1 MLIELQRYS
10 DPAAYRAAVDGYLR
24 ANLNVCSQ
32 LFSIIKNM
40 TAELAEE
47 RKAWLVRL
55 RRSDQTCG
63 LALINSAL
71 PLRTLLV
78 SPIDD
83 VGAELIASAMSADG
97 IIVDGVLGVVQSAR
111 GLTWRMGVQT
121 SERVRLGNHVL
132 DTPPLLAPCV
142 GRMRAATLGD
152 YDLLLAWEQAFVLEC
167 GLPDNRSTLPAEIM
181 ERLRGPVE
189 LMWLWEVDNI
199 PVAMAL
205 GRPCQPI
212 GRIGMV
218 YTDPDRRGCG
228 YAGALVARLSAGL
241 QAQGCRS
248 VFLFTDLANST
259 SNGVYRRI
267 GYRLLGEFV
276 HLDVR

>member
-1 MLIELQRYS
+1 MHIELQRYT
-10 DPAAYRAAVDGYLR
+10 DPAAYRDAVDGYLR

-40 TAELAEE
+40 TADQVRE

-55 RRSDQTCG
+55 HRSGETCG

-78 SPIDD
+78 SPIDET
-83 VGAELIASAMSADG
+83 GAALIASAMSADG
-97 IIVDGVLGVVQSAR
+97 VMADGVLGVVDSALALA
-111 GLTWRMGVQT
+111 GHMGRWT

-132 DTPPLLAPCV
+132 DTAPLLASCA
-142 GRMRAATLGD
+142 GRMRAATLDD

-199 PVAMAL
+199 PVALAL

-218 YTDPDRRGCG
+218 YTAPDQRGRS

-248 VFLFTDLANST
+248 VFLFTDLANPT

-267 GYRLLGEFV
+267 GYRLLGEFL
-276 HLDVR
+276 HLDVT